1 MTNPKDGKRR
11 LEFHEVISD
20 KLPLDG
26 VHVTGR
32 VYKGAGL
39 ITHSR
44 EAPEADLTAMRK
56 ALETGQ
62 PNALAFA
69 VDHITDTIQFS
80 SGVRRPMT
88 SRGTGG

>member
-1 MTNPKDGKRR
+1 MINPKDEKRR

-44 EAPEADLTAMRK
+44 EAPEVDLTAMRK

-88 SRGTGG
+88 SRGMGG